1 MSNEKEIVIGIDLGT
16 TNSCVAYMS
25 HGKVKIIDNLEDNPT
40 TPSVV
45 AFKDRE
51 VLVGDVAKR
60 QMSTNPNTIGSIKR
74 LIGTKQTVSAL
85 GKQYTPEEI
94 SAEILKYIKKYS
106 EKRTGEPVNK
116 AVITVP
122 AYFNDAQRT
131 ATKNAGRL
139 AGLEVLR
146 IINEPTA
153 AALAFGLSNE
163 KGDSQKILVYDLGG
177 GTFDVS
183 VLEIADGTFEVLATA
198 GDNRL
203 GGDDWDEK
211 IVQWLKDKILAEN
224 KIDVTVDKMAV
235 QRLRDAAEKTKI
247 RLSFDDEYKINLP
260 FLIMVPGQ
268 PPLNISTVL
277 TKKEF
282 LKMTDDLLQRTL
294 LPLGDA
300 IKQSGVKKSELNEI
314 LMVGGSTK
322 MPAVRK
328 IVTEFIGKEVNTK
341 INPDECVAAG
351 AAIQG
356 AVLQGQVENVLLLD
370 VTPLSLSIET
380 FGGVA
385 TPIIPRNTTIPVSK
399 SQVFSTAYD
408 NQESVEV
415 KVVQGERPLAIQN
428 KLLGE
433 FVLGDIQNAPKGI
446 PQIEISFIIDA
457 DGIIVVSA
465 KDLSTNIET
474 SVTIKDSSGLSDEDL
489 KNMMS
494 DTYANEAEDA
504 KIRHQLEVK
513 NRAHD
518 MLSALTEILTNPEI
532 DPELRENFTKT
543 ITDIETSLDADD
555 FDNLESLVAK
565 LQAFFDSINE
575 ENA

>member
-1 MSNEKEIVIGIDLGT
+1 MSDEKEIVIGIDLGT
-16 TNSCVAYMS
+16 TNSCAAYMI
-25 HGKVKIIDNLEDNPT
+25 HGKVKIIDNFDGNPT

-60 QMSTNPNTIGSIKR
+60 QMSTNPNTVSSVKR
-74 LIGTKQTVSAL
+74 LIGTKQTISVL
-85 GKQYTPEEI
+85 GKQFTPEEI
-94 SAEILKYIKKYS
+94 SAEILKYIKNYS
-106 EKRTGEPVNK
+106 EKRTGETVK
-116 AVITVP
+116 KVVITVP
-122 AYFNDAQRT
+122 AYFNDAQRN

-153 AALAFGLSNE
+153 AALAFGLNNE
-163 KGDSQKILVYDLGG
+163 AGTSQKILVYDLGG

-211 IVQWLKDKILAEN
+211 IVQWLKDKIFAEN
-224 KIDVTVDKMAV
+224 KIDVTVDKMAI
-235 QRLRDAAEKTKI
+235 QRLRDAAEKAKI
-247 RLSFDDEYKINLP
+247 KLSFNDEYKFNLP

-268 PPLNISTVL
+268 LPLNVSATL
-277 TKKEF
+277 TRVEF
-282 LKMTDDLLQRTL
+282 LKMTDDLLQRTI
-294 LPLGDA
+294 LPLNDA
-300 IKQSGVKKSELNEI
+300 IKQSGVKKAELDEI

-322 MPAVRK
+322 MPAVRE
-328 IVTEFIGKEVNTK
+328 IVAKFIGKPVNTS

-356 AVLQGQVENVLLLD
+356 AVLQGKVANVLLLD
-370 VTPLSLSIET
+370 VTPLTLSIET

-385 TPIIPRNTTIPVSK
+385 TPIITRNTTIPVSK

-457 DGIIVVSA
+457 DGIIIVSA

-489 KNMMS
+489 QNMMS
-494 DTYANEAEDA
+494 DKYANEAEDA
-504 KIRHQLEVK
+504 KIRHQLEIK
-513 NRAHD
+513 NKANE
-518 MLSALTEILTNPEI
+518 MLSALNEILTNPDI
-532 DPELRENFTKT
+532 DAELRENFTKT
-543 ITDIETSLDADD
+543 IVEIETSLDGND
-555 FDNLESLVAK
+555 FDSLENLVAK
-565 LQAFFDSINE
+565 LQAFFDSLSE
-575 ENA
+575 ET

>member
-1 MSNEKEIVIGIDLGT
+1 MSDEKEIVIGIDLGT
-16 TNSCVAYMS
+16 TNSCAAYMI
-25 HGKVKIIDNLEDNPT
+25 HGKVKIIDNFDGNPT

-60 QMSTNPNTIGSIKR
+60 QMSTNPNTVSSVKR
-74 LIGTKQTVSAL
+74 LIGTKQTISVL
-85 GKQYTPEEI
+85 GKQFTPEEI
-94 SAEILKYIKKYS
+94 SAEILKYIKNYS
-106 EKRTGEPVNK
+106 EKITGETVK
-116 AVITVP
+116 KVVITVP
-122 AYFNDAQRT
+122 AYFNDAQRN

-153 AALAFGLSNE
+153 AALAFGLNNE
-163 KGDSQKILVYDLGG
+163 AGTSQKILVYDLGG

-211 IVQWLKDKILAEN
+211 IVQWLKDKIFAEN
-224 KIDVTVDKMAV
+224 KIDVTVDKMAI
-235 QRLRDAAEKTKI
+235 QRLRDAAEKAKI
-247 RLSFDDEYKINLP
+247 ELSFKDEYKFSLP

-268 PPLNISTVL
+268 LPLNVSATL
-277 TKKEF
+277 TRVEF
-282 LKMTDDLLQRTL
+282 LKMTDDLLQRTI
-294 LPLGDA
+294 LPLNDA
-300 IKQSGVKKSELNEI
+300 IKQSGVKKAELDEI

-322 MPAVRK
+322 MPAVRE
-328 IVTEFIGKEVNTK
+328 IVAKFIGKPVNTS

-356 AVLQGQVENVLLLD
+356 AVLQGKVANVLLLD
-370 VTPLSLSIET
+370 VTPLTLSIET

-385 TPIIPRNTTIPVSK
+385 TPIITRNTTIPVSK

-457 DGIIVVSA
+457 DGIIIVSA

-489 KNMMS
+489 QNMMS
-494 DTYANEAEDA
+494 DKYANEAEDA
-504 KIRHQLEVK
+504 KIRHQLEIK
-513 NRAHD
+513 NKANE
-518 MLSALTEILTNPEI
+518 MLSALNEILTNPDI
-532 DPELRENFTKT
+532 DAELRENFTKT
-543 ITDIETSLDADD
+543 IVEIETSLDGND
-555 FDNLESLVAK
+555 FDSLENLVAK
-565 LQAFFDSINE
+565 LQAFFDSLSE
-575 ENA
+575 ET